1 MSTAGKSYPRF
12 VEVNGKLEPAS
23 YLIKE
28 GDEIETRA
36 YYTVEQIAEFM
47 DVEIDTEKEIIVN
60 NRVVDLNYF
69 VYENFNIEW
78 TILSFRTHVSDTIR
92 GDDH

>member
-1 MSTAGKSYPRF
+1 
-12 VEVNGKLEPAS
+12 
-23 YLIKE
+23 
-28 GDEIETRA
+28 
-36 YYTVEQIAEFM
+36 M

-78 TILSFRTHVSDTIR
+78 TILSFRTHVSDTIEEMAAE
-92 GDDH
+92 GIEEKADTA